1 MQVIL
6 RQDIENLG
14 KIGEVVN
21 VKNGY
26 ARNYLIPRSYAYV
39 ATAGALK
46 AVESEKKKW
55 AKKQEQ
61 IRAEAM
67 VLAEK
72 LAGETVEIPMKIGDE
87 SSKTFGSVTNQM
99 IAEGLAKLGYNIDK
113 RNVQIDT
120 PIKSLGHFE
129 VSVKLHTDVIAN
141 VKIYVSQDDK

>member
-55 AKKQEQ
+55 AKQQEQ
-61 IRAEAM
+61 IKAEAM
-67 VLAEK
+67 VIAEK
-72 LAGETVEIPMKIGDE
+72 MAGEIVEIPMKIGDE

-113 RNVQIDT
+113 RNVQIDI
-120 PIKSLGHFE
+120 PIKSLGHFD
-129 VSVKLHTDVIAN
+129 VGVKLHTDVIAN
-141 VKIYVSQDDK
+141 VKVYVSQDDN